1 MSESISISADGCT
14 RLLLIRAL
22 DGDQIAE
29 DCVDVLVDDLHA
41 AFKALID
48 ARGHPFHCR
57 SSKRAQRVHTP
68 DAPDKAFIRRS
79 GLAAKPFTEFGRV
92 AQGLGIPSRARV
104 AFIRFT
110 TGRR

>member
-1 MSESISISADGCT
+1 
-14 RLLLIRAL
+14 
-22 DGDQIAE
+22 
-29 DCVDVLVDDLHA
+29 LHA